1 MTSYTPPS
9 NKIIHVTS
17 VDFVT
22 RQISNPVLLVQYDD
36 TLPILE
42 VHLFQNGVKYNLSST
57 SNVNIRFKNLDG
69 YKVYNPALGYNSS
82 DTSIVYFTITQTM
95 TVSYGKSFGVIEV
108 GSGNGIANSA
118 PISFVIDRNPIQ
130 ISDIDAS
137 DDMQSIAAF
146 VSQAQESAIS
156 ASASASAAS
165 TSATHAGSSASSA
178 ASSSSA
184 ATSAANRANSSASAA
199 ASSATNA
206 AASAAAAEEDA
217 SEIRNMRATA
227 NTLSPGSQASAS
239 YEDGLLTLG
248 IPRGNTGSKGD
259 TGNGI
264 DSVALLSTSG
274 RVKTYR
280 ITFTDGTH
288 FDFSVTD
295 GQDGEGSGT
304 LNQIT
309 FNGTVYEDDGNGNV
323 TINESSDDKTWNG
336 VTLSKSNW
344 SGTET
349 TYVPHTQA
357 TSGTTAY
364 YAKASYVPTAYAL
377 AKYNANAYLISTT
390 PSANDNSTKVATTAY
405 VDRITYTE
413 TDPTVP
419 SWAKASS
426 KPPYTASEVGAI
438 ANPETKS
445 NGQVLTYNGTSGLW
459 EAANSAG
466 GRGAIFTGICNTEA
480 ETEAKVATLDDA
492 TGFSLTAGVRIAI
505 TFLNNNTATRPT
517 LNVNNTGAKNI
528 AYRDRQNTRYSG
540 SGNMKN
546 TWRSEQ
552 TVIFYYNGSSWVRSD
567 SYALYSYQSEIVGD
581 GESYGGGDK
590 LFWLRYGLPVNSTST
605 VGGPYTPIYLNNGV
619 FTPVSSSSLVTR
631 TIGSDTTISSG
642 GWRRVT
648 YLTLTPGTW
657 IVTMSFHTGSSS
669 GVMECFGS
677 INPEDGAVSYSSS
690 IALGYMYAPSGQ
702 TPNLN
707 LAGIATV
714 TADTNMYL
722 NIYGTKNIQI
732 LANGFSFKAARLF

>member
-22 RQISNPVLLVQYDD
+22 RQISDPVLLVQYDD

-42 VHLFQNGVKYNLSST
+42 VHLFQNGVKYNLSSS

-82 DTSIVYFTITQTM
+82 DTSIVYFNITQTM
-95 TVSYGKSFGVIEV
+95 TVSHGKSFGVVEI
-108 GSGNGIANSA
+108 GSGDGIANSA
-118 PISFVIDRNPIQ
+118 PISFIIDKNPIQ
-130 ISDIDAS
+130 NSDIDAS

-146 VSQAQESAIS
+146 VSQAQESATS

-165 TSATHAGSSASSA
+165 TAANRAAGSSSTATSAASSA
-178 ASSSSA
+178 ASSASRAGSSA
-184 ATSAANRANSSASAA
+184 TSA

-217 SEIRNMRATA
+217 SEIRNMSATA

-259 TGNGI
+259 AGDDGNGI
-264 DSVALLSTSG
+264 ESVTLLSTSG

-280 ITFTDGTH
+280 MTFTDGTH

-309 FNGTVYEDDGNGNV
+309 FNGTVYQDDGNGNV
-323 TINESSDDKTWNG
+323 TINTS
-336 VTLSKSNW
+336 V
-344 SGTET
+344 TET
-349 TYVPHTQA
+349 DPTVP
-357 TSGTTAY
+357 SW
-364 YAKASYVPTAYAL
+364 AKQ
-377 AKYNANAYLISTT
+377 
-390 PSANDNSTKVATTAY
+390 STKPTYTASE
-405 VDRITYTE
+405 VGALPSNTVIPSKTSDLTNDSGFLTSYTE

-528 AYRDRQNTRYSG
+528 TYRDRQNTRYSG
-540 SGNMKN
+540 EGARHN
-546 TWRSEQ
+546 TWRSDQ
-552 TVIFYYNGSSWVRSD
+552 TLILRYNGSSWVRGD
-567 SYALYSYQSEIVGD
+567 SFAPYSYQSEIVGD
-581 GESYGGGDK
+581 GESYGGGDR
-590 LFWLRYGLPVNSTST
+590 LFWLQYGLPVNSMST

-619 FTPVSSSSLVTR
+619 FTPVSSSSLITR

-642 GWRRVT
+642 GWRRVS

-669 GVMECFGS
+669 GAMECFAS
-677 INPEDGAVSYSSS
+677 INPEDGAVSYTSS
-690 IALGYMYAPSGQ
+690 IALGYMYTPSNQ

-707 LAGIATV
+707 LAGIASV
-714 TADTNMYL
+714 TSDTNMYL
-722 NIYGTKNIQI
+722 NVYGTKNIQI
-732 LANGFSFKAARLF
+732 LANGFSFKAARIF

>member
-42 VHLFQNGVKYNLSST
+42 VHLFQNGIKYNLSSS

-95 TVSYGKSFGVIEV
+95 TVSYGRSFGVIEI

-137 DDMQSIAAF
+137 DDMQSIATF
-146 VSQAQESAIS
+146 VSQAQESATN
-156 ASASASAAS
+156 AA
-165 TSATHAGSSASSA
+165 SSASSA
-178 ASSSSA
+178 ASSASSA
-184 ATSAANRANSSASAA
+184 STSATNASRSASSASTSATNAASSATSAST
-199 ASSATNA
+199 SATNA

-217 SEIRNMRATA
+217 SEIRNMSATA
-227 NTLSPGSQASAS
+227 TTLSPGSSATAS
-239 YEDGLLTLG
+239 YSNGTLTLG
-248 IPRGNTGSKGD
+248 IPRGNKGNKGD
-259 TGNGI
+259 DGNGI
-264 DSVALLSTSG
+264 DSVTLLSTSG

-280 ITFTDGTH
+280 MTFTDGSH

-323 TINESSDDKTWNG
+323 TINTS
-336 VTLSKSNW
+336 V
-344 SGTET
+344 TET
-349 TYVPHTQA
+349 DPTVP
-357 TSGTTAY
+357 SW
-364 YAKASYVPTAYAL
+364 AKQ
-377 AKYNANAYLISTT
+377 
-390 PSANDNSTKVATTAY
+390 STKPTYTASE
-405 VDRITYTE
+405 VGALPSNTVIPSKTSDLTNDSGFLTSYTE

-426 KPPYTASEVGAI
+426 KPTYTSSEVGAI

-466 GRGAIFTGICNTEA
+466 GRSAIFTGTCSTA
-480 ETEAKVATLDDA
+480 AGTAAKVATLDDA
-492 TGFSLTAGVRIAI
+492 TGFSLTTGVRIAI
-505 TFLNNNTATRPT
+505 TFANNNTATTPT

-528 AYRDRQNTRYSG
+528 AYRDRQNSRYSG
-540 SGNMKN
+540 GGATWN
-546 TWRSEQ
+546 TWRSDQ
-552 TVIFYYNGSSWVRSD
+552 TLILYYNGSAWVRGD
-567 SYALYSYQSEIVGD
+567 SFAPYSYQSEIVGD

-590 LFWLRYGLPVNSTST
+590 LFWLSYGRPVNSTTT

-619 FTPVSSSSLVTR
+619 FTSVSSSSLLTR
-631 TIGSDTTISSG
+631 TISADTTITSG
-642 GWRRVT
+642 TWRRVT

-714 TADTNMYL
+714 TSDTNMYL

-732 LANGFSFKAARLF
+732 LANGFSFKAVRLF

>member
-17 VDFVT
+17 IDFVT
-22 RQISNPVLLVQYDD
+22 RQISDPVLLVQYDD

-42 VHLFQNGVKYNLSST
+42 VHLFQNGVKYNLSSS

-82 DTSIVYFTITQTM
+82 DTSIVYFNITQTM

-108 GSGNGIANSA
+108 GLGDGIANSA
-118 PISFVIDRNPIQ
+118 PISFVIDKNPIQ
-130 ISDIDAS
+130 NSDIDAS

-146 VSQAQESAIS
+146 VSQAQESATNASIEAS
-156 ASASASAAS
+156 SAAASASRAGSAAS
-165 TSATHAGSSASSA
+165 SATSAASSA
-178 ASSSSA
+178 ASSASRAGSSA
-184 ATSAANRANSSASAA
+184 TSA

-217 SEIRNMRATA
+217 SEIRNMSATA
-227 NTLSPGSQASAS
+227 TTLSPGSSASAK
-239 YEDGLLTLG
+239 YEDGVLTLG

-259 TGNGI
+259 DGDDGNGI
-264 DSVALLSTSG
+264 DSVTLLSTSG

-280 ITFTDGTH
+280 MTFTDGTH

-323 TINESSDDKTWNG
+323 TINTSIS
-336 VTLSKSNW
+336 
-344 SGTET
+344 ET
-349 TYVPHTQA
+349 DPTVP
-357 TSGTTAY
+357 SW
-364 YAKASYVPTAYAL
+364 AKQ
-377 AKYNANAYLISTT
+377 
-390 PSANDNSTKVATTAY
+390 STKPTYTASE
-405 VDRITYTE
+405 VGALPSNTVIPSKTSDLTNDSGFLTSYTE

-419 SWAKASS
+419 SWAKAAS
-426 KPPYTASEVGAI
+426 KPTYTSSEVGAI

-459 EAANSAG
+459 EAADSAG
-466 GRGAIFTGICNTEA
+466 GRGAIFTGKCTSAAGTTEKA
-480 ETEAKVATLDDA
+480 ATLDDA
-492 TGFSLTAGVRIAI
+492 TGFSLTTGVRIAI
-505 TFLNNNTATRPT
+505 TFTNNNTALTPT
-517 LNVNNTGAKNI
+517 LNVNSTGAKNI
-528 AYRDRQNTRYSG
+528 TYRDRKNTSYSG
-540 SGNMKN
+540 VGKTWN
-546 TWRSEQ
+546 TWRSNQ
-552 TVIFYYNGSSWVRSD
+552 TIIFYYDGSGWVRGD
-567 SYALYSYQSEIVGD
+567 SFVPYSYQSEIVGD
-581 GESYGGGDK
+581 GETYGGSDK
-590 LFWLRYGLPVNSTST
+590 IFYLESGRPITSQTT
-605 VGGPYTPIYLNNGV
+605 VGSPYIPVYLNKGV
-619 FTPVSSSSLVTR
+619 LTAVSSSSLLTR
-631 TIGSDTTISSG
+631 TISSDITITSG

-669 GVMECFGS
+669 GAMECFAS
-677 INPEDGAVSYSSS
+677 INPEDAAVSYTSS
-690 IALGYMYAPSGQ
+690 IALGYMYAPSAQ

-707 LAGIATV
+707 LSGIASV
-714 TADTNMYL
+714 TSNTNMYL
-722 NIYGTKNIQI
+722 NVYGTKNIQI